1 MFGYNP
7 NNQNQNQINPQQG
20 KNINSKN
27 AQNNNMPLDSFNE
40 KITNQKNNN
49 NVGQNNNNQN
59 NINNSSNITFG
70 EGGVDE
76 TFVPLSQSNKS
87 KNKKYNQV
95 IEHNLIEQNNEKKAQ
110 DIKQIKESFKMNNEE
125 SKKQS
130 NRNNLSS
137 SINNN
142 NHGKR
147 NIIDNSKRAQDK
159 NPFYRSQSGNIPNS
173 SVHNNINDN
182 FPNNNFINFRNIM
195 NPLNQINNNNPMNNN
210 QINQINQ
217 NEQNNNIININ
228 INQNRIQPG
237 VIPNPNPIQN
247 PIIINQNQNNN
258 QNRIQPGVNPN
269 PNPIQNPISINQN
282 QNNQPYSFDRY
293 KKAALTGLKNLGRTS
308 YLNSVLQLICS
319 FRHFASYFSNPSKGE
334 FFKNNVE
341 QYSLSYVIH
350 RVCHHLYPYPE
361 KNKREIYT
369 PENVMQIL
377 GKYNIKYK
385 DFGEKNQNE
394 FIISLLGKLHDEL
407 NKKKN
412 FKNDDFKTEIIKK
425 DKDMTINASLKHFV
439 NNNDS
444 IISNYFIWFKIK
456 QTKCIKCSNEFYT
469 FQYFPSF
476 DLNILDCAKF
486 YKNKIQEIKIENCLE
501 FYSMYKYNTKTF
513 CSFCK
518 AYGECASETLIYS
531 SPIVFIFLLDFK
543 GNQNINFV
551 IEQRIN
557 IDKFV
562 ENKNAPSSYDLNG
575 IVYYDLNKKKYN
587 AFCVSPVDKRWY
599 LYDDENVNLIEF
611 EIFINMYKTS
621 KIFIPFILLYN
632 SEANN
637 RNKIK

>member
-49 NVGQNNNNQN
+49 NINQNNQNQN

-70 EGGVDE
+70 EGGVDG
-76 TFVPLSQSNKS
+76 TFVLPSQLNKR
-87 KNKKYNQV
+87 KNKNHNQD
-95 IEHNLIEQNNEKKAQ
+95 IEHNLNEQNNEKKAQ
-110 DIKQIKESFKMNNEE
+110 DINQIKKSFKMNNEE
-125 SKKQS
+125 SKKINANNESKKQS
-130 NRNNLSS
+130 DKNNLSS

-142 NHGKR
+142 NNQGKR
-147 NIIDNSKRAQDK
+147 IIIDNSKRAQEE
-159 NPFYRSQSGNIPNS
+159 NPFHRSQSSNIPDS
-173 SVHNNINDN
+173 SVS
-182 FPNNNFINFRNIM
+182 NNFNNKFFNFQDNNRNIL
-195 NPLNQINNNNPMNNN
+195 NPLNQINNNNPMNNNNNPMNNN

-217 NEQNNNIININ
+217 NEQNNNN
-228 INQNRIQPG
+228 INQIRIQPG
-237 VIPNPNPIQN
+237 VNPNPNPIQN
-247 PIIINQNQNNN
+247 PIIINQNQNN
-258 QNRIQPGVNPN
+258 QQ
-269 PNPIQNPISINQN
+269 
-282 QNNQPYSFDRY
+282 YSFDRY
-293 KKAALTGLKNLGRTS
+293 KKAALTGLKNLGHTS

-319 FRHFASYFSNPSKGE
+319 FRHFASYFLNPIQGE
-334 FFKNNVE
+334 FFKNNVQE
-341 QYSLSYVIH
+341 YSLYSLSYVIH
-350 RVCHHLYPYPE
+350 RLCTHLYPYPE
-361 KNKREIYT
+361 KNKREIYK
-369 PENVMQIL
+369 PECVLQIL
-377 GKYNIKYK
+377 GKYNIIYK
-385 DFGEKNQNE
+385 DFGEKNPNK
-394 FIISLLGKLHDEL
+394 FIIFLLEKLHDEL
-407 NKKKN
+407 NKKNNSK
-412 FKNDDFKTEIIKK
+412 KNDFNTEIIKH
-425 DKDMTINASLKHFV
+425 DRDMTINTCLKNFM

-444 IISNYFIWFKIK
+444 IISNYFIWFEIK

-476 DLNILDCAKF
+476 ELNVLDCAKF

-501 FYSMYKYNTKTF
+501 LYSMDKCNIKNF

-518 AYGECASETLIYS
+518 EYEDYTSKTLIYS
-531 SPIVFIFLLDFK
+531 SPNIFIFLLDFK

-551 IEQRIN
+551 IEQKIN
-557 IDKFV
+557 LDKYI
-562 ENKNAPSSYDLNG
+562 EKKSAPSYYELNG